1 MGTPVKQRVQKRR
14 EALRAQGLRPIQ
26 LWLPDTKDPEFRA
39 QMEREARLINE
50 ADAKDTWLQGFME
63 ETWRDTIAEIEEME
77 ARTEK
82 AKRKE

>member
-1 MGTPVKQRVQKRR
+1 MGTPVNQRVQKRR

-50 ADAKDTWLQGFME
+50 ADAKDTWLHGFME

-77 ARTEK
+77 ARAEK
-82 AKRKE
+82 EKRKE